1 MTVAEYIQHL
11 LTIEEYAFSWEEL
24 LSQCGKGK
32 VALTRELSRLEAKH
46 QVINLRKGFYV
57 IIPPRYAKQE
67 RLPVQLYIHKLF
79 QYLNR
84 PYYLAFYSAA
94 KFHGAGHQQI
104 QQDYVVTVNPP
115 LRNIQKKGMDIR
127 FFTTANWPVPNISVK
142 KSDAGYFNISSP
154 ALTVADLIHYQGKLG
169 GLNRQLP
176 ILEELAEEITQADL
190 NNLLTW
196 YPHKSTL
203 QRMGYLLEMMRVA
216 EDLVNPI
223 KQYLE
228 KTSIYPVLLKPK
240 KDQNPGAVDNP
251 WKVDVNLELEKDL

>member
-1 MTVAEYIQHL
+1 M
-11 LTIEEYAFSWEEL
+11 
-24 LSQCGKGK
+24 SQCGKGK

-127 FFTTANWPVPNISVK
+127 FFTTANWPVHNISVK

>member
-11 LTIEEYAFSWEEL
+11 LTIEEYAFSREEL
-24 LSQCGKGK
+24 MAHCKKGK

-127 FFTTANWPVPNISVK
+127 FFTTANWPVHNISVK